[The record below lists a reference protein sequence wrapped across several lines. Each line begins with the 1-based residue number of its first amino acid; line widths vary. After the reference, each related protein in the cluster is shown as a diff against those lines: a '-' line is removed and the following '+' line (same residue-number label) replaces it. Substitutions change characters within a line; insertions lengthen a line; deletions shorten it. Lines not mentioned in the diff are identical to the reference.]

1 MEELNLEYIENVIA
15 YSAVFGPDK
24 EIVCPAIIDYV
35 DSRTFL
41 SQDNLVILE
50 LVKNHF
56 KVHQSIPNI
65 PEIKYYLKGEKTLK
79 LFKDFIKRAKVFRKE
94 KFDRASLLAKAEE
107 FLRQRIL
114 THTLSEGYA
123 QSVTEQGLDM
133 EAIYSQMEQAMSIHL
148 QDDLGLSL
156 FRDADDYVKELLNKE
171 SVISTGF
178 NWLDKQLGGGLLTK
192 GSALYNFC
200 AASNIGKSNFIKS
213 LACNISKQGKN
224 CLVVSLEMPRYIYAN
239 RFVAELTDLGIYTLK
254 DEHEKVLDFLQNAE
268 GYGEIVIKD
277 YATGSITPQMLNS
290 YIKRVEK
297 QNDMKF
303 DVIFVDY
310 PELFRKPTTYGSR
323 YDLNVAEL
331 YIQTRALSFYNEVP
345 IVAVAQLNREAMK
358 GNTDPS
364 KVFIPSMENIGNAI
378 GIAACSDFM
387 GFLYAN
393 DEMKAINQIGMSVGK
408 SRFGPVN
415 KQKLFDIDE
424 YTLKITETSFQEVVE
439 ISSDLE
445 GDDNEDDYLKQFMAL

>member
-1 MEELNLEYIENVIA
+1 MEELNLDYLEDVIT
-15 YSAVFGPDK
+15 YSAVCGPDR
-24 EIVCPAIIDYV
+24 EIICPAIIDYA

-41 SQDNLVILE
+41 SQENLVMLE
-50 LVKNHF
+50 MVKNHF
-56 KVHQSIPNI
+56 TAHQTLPNMSELKI
-65 PEIKYYLKGEKTLK
+65 YLKTEKTLK
-79 LFKDFIKRAKVFRKE
+79 LFKEFIKKARNFKKE
-94 KFDRASLLAKAEE
+94 KFERGPLLAKAEE
-107 FLRQRIL
+107 FLRQRLL
-114 THTLSEGYA
+114 THTLTEGYA

-133 EAIYSQMEQAMSIHL
+133 NDIYGQMEQAMSIHL

-156 FRDADDYVKELLNKE
+156 FKDADEYVKELLNE
-171 SVISTGF
+171 DSVISTGF
-178 NWLDKQLGGGLLTK
+178 DWLNKQLGGGLLTK
-192 GSALYNFC
+192 GSVLYNFC

-239 RFVAELTDLGIYTLK
+239 RFVAELTDLGIYNLK

-290 YIKRVEK
+290 YIKRIQK
-297 QNDMKF
+297 QYDMKF

-310 PELFRKPTTYGSR
+310 PELFKKPTTYGSR

-331 YIQTRALSFYNEVP
+331 YIQTRALSFFNEVP
-345 IVAVAQLNREAMK
+345 IVVVAQLNRDAFK
-358 GNTDPS
+358 GD
-364 KVFIPSMENIGNAI
+364 VPSMENIGNAI

-415 KQKLFDIDE
+415 KQKLYDINE
-424 YTLKITETSFQEVVE
+424 YTLKITETSFQEVVS
-439 ISSDLE
+439 INSDLDE
-445 GDDNEDDYLKQFMAL
+445 DDEDDYLKNLIA

>member
-1 MEELNLEYIENVIA
+1 MEELNLEYLEDVIA
-15 YSAVFGPDK
+15 YSAIFGPDK
-24 EIVCPAIIDYV
+24 EIICPAIIDYV

-41 SQDNLVILE
+41 SQDNLAMLE
-50 LVKNHF
+50 ITKNHF
-56 KVHQSIPNI
+56 AAHQTIPNLSELKI
-65 PEIKYYLKGEKTLK
+65 YLKDEKTLK
-79 LFKDFIKRAKVFRKE
+79 LFKDFIKKARKLKKE
-94 KFDRASLLAKAEE
+94 KFERAPLLAKAEE
-107 FLRQRIL
+107 FLRQRLL

-133 EAIYSQMEQAMSIHL
+133 DAIYTQMEQAMSIHL

-156 FRDADDYVKELLNKE
+156 FRDADDYVKELLNE
-171 SVISTGF
+171 DSVISTGF
-178 NWLDKQLGGGLLTK
+178 DWLDKQLGGGLLTK

-213 LACNISKQGKN
+213 LACNIAKQGKN

-239 RFVAELTDLGIYTLK
+239 RFVSELTDLGIYSLR
-254 DEHEKVLDFLQNAE
+254 ENHEKVLDFLQNAE

-310 PELFRKPTTYGSR
+310 PELFRKPTTYGAR

-415 KQKLFDIDE
+415 KQKIYDINE

-439 ISSDLE
+439 VSPNLDE
-445 GDDNEDDYLKQFMAL
+445 DDEDDYLKQFMA

>member
-1 MEELNLEYIENVIA
+1 MEELNLEYIEDVI
-15 YSAVFGPDK
+15 SFSVVFGPDR
-24 EIVCPAIIDYV
+24 EIFCPAVIEYV

-41 SQDNLVILE
+41 SPDNLAVLE
-50 LVKNHF
+50 LVKLHF
-56 KVHQSIPNI
+56 ASHQSLPSIA
-65 PEIKYYLKGEKTLK
+65 ELKYYLLTDELVKK
-79 LFKDFIKRAKVFRKE
+79 FKDFVLKCRSLQKE
-94 KFDRASLLAKAEE
+94 KFERAPLLLKTEE
-107 FLRQRIL
+107 FLKQRLL
-114 THTLSEGYA
+114 THVLTEGYA

-133 EAIYSQMEQAMSIHL
+133 DAIYREMESATAIHL
-148 QDDLGLSL
+148 QDDLGLAL
-156 FRDADDYVKELLNKE
+156 FEDCEDYIEELNNKE
-171 SVISTGF
+171 STISTGF
-178 NWLDKQLGGGLLTK
+178 SWLDEQLGGGLLTK

-239 RFVAELTDLGIYTLK
+239 RFVAELTDLGIYNLRDK
-254 DEHEKVLDFLQNAE
+254 SEDILYFLQNAD

-297 QNDMKF
+297 QKDLKF

-310 PELFRKPTTYGSR
+310 PELFKKPTTYGSR

-345 IVAVAQLNREAMK
+345 IVCVAQLNREAFK
-358 GNTDPS
+358 GE
-364 KVFIPSMENIGNAI
+364 IPSMDNIGNAI

-415 KQKLFDIDE
+415 KIKMFDINE
-424 YTLKITETSFQEVVE
+424 FTLKITESSFQEMVE
-439 ISSDLE
+439 LDMSSTESDA
-445 GDDNEDDYLKQFMAL
+445 DEDFLKSLMA

>member
-1 MEELNLEYIENVIA
+1 MEELNLEYLEDVIA
-15 YSAVFGPDK
+15 YSAIFGPDK
-24 EIVCPAIIDYV
+24 EIICPAIIDYV

-41 SQDNLVILE
+41 SQDNLAMLE
-50 LVKNHF
+50 ITKNHF
-56 KVHQSIPNI
+56 AAHQTIPNLSEFKI
-65 PEIKYYLKGEKTLK
+65 YLKDEKTLK
-79 LFKDFIKRAKVFRKE
+79 LFKDFIKKARNHKKE
-94 KFDRASLLAKAEE
+94 KFERVPLLAKAEE
-107 FLRQRIL
+107 FLRQRLL

-133 EAIYSQMEQAMSIHL
+133 DAIYAEMEQAMSIHL

-156 FRDADDYVKELLNKE
+156 FRDADDYVKELLNE
-171 SVISTGF
+171 DSVISTGF
-178 NWLDKQLGGGLLTK
+178 DWLDKQLGGGLLTK

-213 LACNISKQGKN
+213 LACNIAKQGKN

-239 RFVAELTDLGIYTLK
+239 RFVAELTDLGIYSLR
-254 DEHEKVLDFLQNAE
+254 ENHEKVLDFLQNAE

-310 PELFRKPTTYGSR
+310 PELFKKPTTYGAR

-415 KQKLFDIDE
+415 KQKIYDINE
-424 YTLKITETSFQEVVE
+424 YTLKITETSFQEVIE
-439 ISSDLE
+439 ISSNLDE
-445 GDDNEDDYLKQFMAL
+445 DDEDDYLKQFMA